1 MKIIIFTFD
10 ALIKI
15 KMLLQNNIIKI
26 LIMLKCF
33 KINWLLIVLI
43 SDQKYR
49 ICSHKTC
56 FCNIK

>member
-33 KINWLLIVLI
+33 KIN
-43 SDQKYR
+43 
-49 ICSHKTC
+49 
-56 FCNIK
+56 